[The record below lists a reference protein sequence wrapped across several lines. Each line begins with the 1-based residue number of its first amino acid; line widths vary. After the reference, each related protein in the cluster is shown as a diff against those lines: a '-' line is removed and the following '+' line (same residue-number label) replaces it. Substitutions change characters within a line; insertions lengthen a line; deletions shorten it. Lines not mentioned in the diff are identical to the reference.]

1 MNSLVI
7 IWPGRRMRAMCAP
20 ERTRADSMIVAVL
33 FCPTANW
40 AGCALH
46 SVVGGGATGDGEVV
60 EGAVGLEDAAGCP

>member
-1 MNSLVI
+1 
-7 IWPGRRMRAMCAP
+7 
-20 ERTRADSMIVAVL
+20 MIVAVL